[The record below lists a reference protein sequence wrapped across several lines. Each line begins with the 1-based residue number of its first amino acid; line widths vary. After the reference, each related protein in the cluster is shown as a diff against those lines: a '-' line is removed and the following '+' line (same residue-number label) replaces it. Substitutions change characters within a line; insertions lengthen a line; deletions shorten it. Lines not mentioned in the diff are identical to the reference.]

1 MTSHS
6 GSARVCDLLSVLA
19 LFFSLLTMLAGPAL
33 AQVAGANL
41 DGLITDD
48 TGAALPGVTVTIRNA
63 ASGATQV
70 VASSVEGVYRV
81 VALPPA
87 TYEITAEL
95 QGFAPL
101 RRQLALNIGANQ
113 TLNLRMVVA
122 TVEESVTVT
131 SQSPMVEV
139 AKSQLSSVIDSKQLA
154 TLPVLSRNILELAQ
168 ILPGSAPDNSRT
180 AASFTTTK
188 FGGVADQRNGFT
200 FMVDGGALDDAIWG
214 STLVNVTQEAVQEFV
229 VLRNNFDSQY
239 GSALTS
245 VVSVATKSGSNVASG
260 SGFYFGRD
268 QALNAR
274 NAFDKGPE
282 PQEFGQQRVG
292 GSFGGPIVRDRTHF
306 FGALEYNNVDTVKI
320 LALPPSNPF
329 ATQENGSWPSGVDD
343 KMAIAKVDHRFGQ
356 NHSMFARYLYDHQY
370 LLRERTGADS
380 NQLSERNRTHSL
392 VAQEHWILSSK
403 LVNTIGVHAM
413 YQHLALLP
421 HSEDVT
427 ITRPSITI
435 GSTTNALIAMPRWQT
450 TISDSM
456 YYSSGKHAL
465 KFGGELSIFRGR
477 LDSFWNDGGTFTF
490 LTDAPF
496 DANVPSTWPFSF
508 VIKEPAVWHVN
519 SKMAVAF
526 IQDDWR
532 IASNV
537 RLNLGLR
544 YDIDTNFRD
553 NAFHEALFNDPA
565 FSGIGTFVSPDRKMH
580 KGDLEP
586 RAGFTWDVRHDG
598 SLVVR
603 GALGLYVT
611 RNRQWIQMTAEDQTA
626 SLQVRIDSPQ
636 RLRFYPDINAVL
648 GGQSIAENLASGSAA
663 RPMNLMGDDLVLP
676 KAFNKTIGVG
686 WQINPITSLD
696 VDFVHDYAYDQFGT
710 TDRNL
715 PPTGTISVLNPRPVA
730 RFTDVRVQENYGR
743 NWYTALE
750 TQLRRRLRG
759 ANTLMASY
767 TLSRNYRDGVS
778 FHSQQRG
785 TQRTPDERGYNEN
798 DGRHNFSLAASAGLP
813 WKLQTSGI
821 IKMISGSPRQVQL
834 GFDLDGDASVLGDRP
849 KGLPAQIGR
858 DKVEESLGI
867 INQVRTGRGLAPISV
882 DLLKLDPY
890 ISLDMRVTRP
900 VQLTGTQRLELF
912 FELFNVTNH
921 INYEPFTVTPN
932 IIAADFQVRKS
943 ARIPRQAQWGVR
955 YAF

>member
-1 MTSHS
+1 MACHLPR
-6 GSARVCDLLSVLA
+6 ARTFRLLPAAAA
-19 LFFSLLTMLAGPAL
+19 LIISLTILTDRAL

-41 DGLITDD
+41 DGVITDD
-48 TGAALPGVTVTIRNA
+48 SGAVLPGVTVTIRNQA
-63 ASGATQV
+63 NGATLV
-70 VASSVEGVYRV
+70 VTTSVEGVYRA

-87 TYEITAEL
+87 TYEISAEL
-95 QGFAPL
+95 QGFGPL
-101 RRQLALNIGANQ
+101 RRQLALNIGGNQ
-113 TLNLRMVVA
+113 TLNLRMAVA
-122 TVEESVTVT
+122 AVQESVTVT
-131 SQSPMVEV
+131 TQAPMVEV
-139 AKSQLSSVIDSKQLA
+139 AKSQLSSVVDSKQLS

-245 VVSVATKSGSNVASG
+245 VVSVATKSGANVPSG
-260 SGFYFGRD
+260 SAFYFGRD

-282 PQEFGQQRVG
+282 PQEFGQQRAG
-292 GSFGGPIVRDRTHF
+292 GSLGGPIVRDRTHF
-306 FGALEYNNVDTVKI
+306 FGAFEYNNIDTVKI
-320 LALPPSNPF
+320 LALPPTNPF
-329 ATQENGSWPSGVDD
+329 ATTENGSWPSGVDD
-343 KMAIAKVDHRFGQ
+343 KMAIGKVDHRFGR
-356 NHSMFARYLYDHQY
+356 NHSMFARYLFDNQY
-370 LLRERTGADS
+370 LLRERTGAES
-380 NQLSERNRTHSL
+380 NQLSERNRTHSA
-392 VAQEHWILSSK
+392 VAQEHWIVSEK
-403 LVNTIGVHAM
+403 TVNTIGVHVM

-421 HSEDVT
+421 HSDAVT
-427 ITRPSITI
+427 VSRPSLTV

-450 TISDSM
+450 TISDSL
-456 YYSSGKHAL
+456 YYSTGKHAI
-465 KFGGELSIFRGR
+465 KIGGELSMFRGR

-490 LTDAPF
+490 QTDAPF
-496 DANVPSTWPFSF
+496 DQNVPSTWPFSF

-519 SKMAVAF
+519 SNMAVGF

-537 RLNLGLR
+537 RVNLGLR

-565 FSGIGTFVSPDRKMH
+565 FAGIGTFISPDRKMH
-580 KGDLEP
+580 KGDLQP
-586 RAGFTWDVRHDG
+586 RGGFTWDVRRDG
-598 SLVVR
+598 TLVVR

-626 SLQVRIDSPQ
+626 SSQVRIDSPL

-648 GGQSIAENLASGSAA
+648 GGQSIDENLASGSAA

-686 WQINPITSLD
+686 WQMNQVTSLD
-696 VDFVHDYAYDQFGT
+696 VDFVHDYAFDQFGT

-715 PPTGTISVLNPRPVA
+715 PPTGAISVLNPRPA
-730 RFTDVRVQENYGR
+730 AKFTDVRVQENYGR

-750 TQLRRRLRG
+750 TQLRTRLRG
-759 ANTLMASY
+759 SNQLMASY

-798 DGRHNFSLAASAGLP
+798 DGRHNFSLASSVMLP
-813 WKLQTSGI
+813 WQLQLGGI
-821 IKMISGSPRQVQL
+821 LKMVSGSPRQVQL
-834 GFDLDGDASVLGDRP
+834 GFDLDGDASALGDRP

-858 DKVEESLGI
+858 DKVDESLAI
-867 INQVRTGRGLAPISV
+867 INQVRSGRGLTPISV

-890 ISLDMRVTRP
+890 ISLDIRLMKAI
-900 VQLTGTQRLELF
+900 LLGGSHRLELF
-912 FELFNVTNH
+912 FEGFNLTNH
-921 INYEPFTVTPN
+921 INYEPFTITPN

-943 ARIPRQAQWGVR
+943 ARIPRQAQWGAR

>member
-1 MTSHS
+1 MASHR
-6 GSARVCDLLSVLA
+6 GRARIV
-19 LFFSLLTMLAGPAL
+19 SLLAPAL
-33 AQVAGANL
+33 SLLLTVLVSSAHAQVAGANL
-41 DGLITDD
+41 DGVITDD
-48 TGAALPGVTVTIRNA
+48 TGAALPGVTLTIRNA

-70 VASSVEGVYRV
+70 VTTNAEGVYRA

-95 QGFAPL
+95 QGFGPL
-101 RRQLALNIGANQ
+101 RRQLALNIGSNQ
-113 TLNLRMVVA
+113 TLNLRMAVA
-122 TVEESVTVT
+122 AVQESVTVT
-131 SQSPMVEV
+131 TQAPMVEV
-139 AKSQLSSVIDSKQLA
+139 AKSQLSSVVDSKQLS

-245 VVSVATKSGSNVASG
+245 VVSVATKSGSNVPSG
-260 SGFYFGRD
+260 SAFYFGRD
-268 QALNAR
+268 KALNAR
-274 NAFDKGPE
+274 NAFDRGPT
-282 PQEFGQQRVG
+282 PQEYSQQRTG
-292 GSFGGPIVRDRTHF
+292 GSFGGPFKRDRTHF
-306 FGALEYNNVDTVKI
+306 FGALEYNKVDTVKI
-320 LALPPSNPF
+320 LALPPTNPF

-343 KMAIAKVDHRFGQ
+343 KMGIVKVDHRFGR
-356 NHSMFARYLYDHQY
+356 NHSMFARYLYDNQY
-370 LLRERTGADS
+370 LLRERTGAES
-380 NQLSERNRTHSL
+380 NQLSERNRTHSI

-403 LVNTIGVHAM
+403 LVNTLGVHSM
-413 YQHLALLP
+413 YQWLALLP
-421 HSEDVT
+421 HSDAVT
-427 ITRPSITI
+427 ISRPSLTT

-450 TISDSM
+450 TISDSL
-456 YYSSGKHAL
+456 YYSAGKHAL

-496 DANVPSTWPFSF
+496 DAANQATWPFSF
-508 VIKEPAVWHVN
+508 VIKEPAVWYVN
-519 SKMAVAF
+519 SKMAVGYV
-526 IQDDWR
+526 QDDWR
-532 IASNV
+532 VASNV

-565 FSGIGTFVSPDRKMH
+565 FAGIGTFISADRKMH

-586 RAGFTWDVRHDG
+586 RGGFTWDMRRDG

-626 SLQVRIDSPQ
+626 STQVRIDSPQ
-636 RLRFYPDINAVL
+636 RLRLYPDINAVL
-648 GGQSIAENLASGSAA
+648 GGQSIAQNLASGSAA
-663 RPMNLMGDDLVLP
+663 RPMNLMGDDMVLP
-676 KAFNKTIGVG
+676 KAFNKTVGIG
-686 WQINPITSLD
+686 WQINPVTSLD
-696 VDFVHDYAYDQFGT
+696 VDFVHDYAFDQFGT

-715 PPTGTISVLNPRPVA
+715 PAAGPISAANPRPAA

-750 TQLRRRLRG
+750 TQLRTRLSG
-759 ANTLMASY
+759 TNMLMASY

-798 DGRHNFSLAASAGLP
+798 DGRHNFSLAASTSLP
-813 WKLQTSGI
+813 WKLQASGI

-849 KGLPAQIGR
+849 RGLPAQIGR
-858 DKVEESLGI
+858 EKVDESLAI
-867 INQVRTGRGLAPISV
+867 INQVRASRNLAPISI

-890 ISLDMRVTRP
+890 ISLDMRLTRAI
-900 VQLTGTQRLELF
+900 QLPGSQRLELF
-912 FELFNVTNH
+912 FEGFNLTNH
-921 INYEPFTVTPN
+921 VNYEPFTVTPN

-943 ARIPRQAQWGVR
+943 ARIPRQAQWGAR

>member
-1 MTSHS
+1 MASHP
-6 GSARVCDLLSVLA
+6 GRARIVALLAPA
-19 LFFSLLTMLAGPAL
+19 LFLLLTVLVSSAH

-41 DGLITDD
+41 DGVITDD
-48 TGAALPGVTVTIRNA
+48 TGAALPGVTVTIRNT

-70 VASSVEGVYRV
+70 VTTNAEGVYRA

-95 QGFAPL
+95 QGFGPL

-113 TLNLRMVVA
+113 TLNLRMAVA
-122 TVEESVTVT
+122 AVQESVTVT
-131 SQSPMVEV
+131 TQAPMVEV
-139 AKSQLSSVIDSKQLA
+139 AKSQLSSVVDSKQLA

-245 VVSVATKSGSNVASG
+245 VVSVATKSGSNVPSG
-260 SGFYFGRD
+260 SAFYFGRD
-268 QALNAR
+268 KALNAR
-274 NAFDKGPE
+274 NAFDRGPT
-282 PQEFGQQRVG
+282 PQEYSQQRTG
-292 GSFGGPIVRDRTHF
+292 GSFGGPFKRDRTHF

-320 LALPPSNPF
+320 LALPASNPF

-343 KMAIAKVDHRFGQ
+343 KMGIVKVDHRFGR
-356 NHSMFARYLYDHQY
+356 NHSMFARYLYDNQY
-370 LLRERTGADS
+370 LLRERTGAES
-380 NQLSERNRTHSL
+380 NQLSERNRTHSI

-403 LVNTIGVHAM
+403 LVNTLGVHSM
-413 YQHLALLP
+413 YQWLALLP
-421 HSEDVT
+421 HSDAVT
-427 ITRPSITI
+427 ISRPSLTT

-450 TISDSM
+450 TISDSL
-456 YYSSGKHAL
+456 YYSAGKHAL
-465 KFGGELSIFRGR
+465 KFGGEFTIFRGR

-496 DANVPSTWPFSF
+496 DAANPATWPFSF

-519 SKMAVAF
+519 SKMAVGYV
-526 IQDDWR
+526 QDDWR
-532 IASNV
+532 VASNV

-565 FSGIGTFVSPDRKMH
+565 FAGIGTFISADRRMH
-580 KGDLEP
+580 KGDLQP
-586 RAGFTWDVRHDG
+586 RGGFTWDLRRDG

-626 SLQVRIDSPQ
+626 STQVRIDSPQ
-636 RLRFYPDINAVL
+636 RLRFYPDINGVL
-648 GGQSIAENLASGSAA
+648 GGLSIAQNLASGSAA
-663 RPMNLMGDDLVLP
+663 RPMNLMGDEMVLP
-676 KAFNKTIGVG
+676 KAFNKTVGVG
-686 WQINPITSLD
+686 WQINPVTSLD
-696 VDFVHDYAYDQFGT
+696 VDFVHDYAFDQFGT

-715 PPTGTISVLNPRPVA
+715 PAAGPISPANPRPVA

-750 TQLRRRLRG
+750 TQLRTRLSG
-759 ANTLMASY
+759 TNVLMASY

-798 DGRHNFSLAASAGLP
+798 DGRHNFSLASSASLP
-813 WKLQTSGI
+813 WKLQASGI

-849 KGLPAQIGR
+849 RGLPAQIGR
-858 DKVEESLGI
+858 DKVDESLAL
-867 INQVRTGRGLAPISV
+867 INQVRAGRGLAPISI

-890 ISLDMRVTRP
+890 ISLDMRLTRP
-900 VQLTGTQRLELF
+900 IQLPGSQRLELF
-912 FELFNVTNH
+912 FEGFNLTNH
-921 INYEPFTVTPN
+921 VNYEPFTLTPN

-943 ARIPRQAQWGVR
+943 ARIPRQAQWGAR